1 MAKIEDPVSAFIEA
15 ACVPLDASHASG
27 TLDLAESLLAA
38 HPEIATANIHT
49 AAILGDHSAVGR
61 FIAEDRSNATL
72 KGGPRNWDALTHLC
86 FSRYL
91 RLDRS
96 RSMKFLKAAT
106 ALLDAGAD
114 ANTGW
119 FENNHQPAPEWES
132 ALYGAAGV
140 AHNADLTRLL
150 LEHGANPNDGEVT
163 YHVPETYDNDALE
176 VLVNSGNLTADSLAT
191 LLLRKSDW
199 HDYDG
204 IAFLVENDADP
215 DRHTHWGN
223 TALQHAVLRDNS
235 LAIIELLLRRG
246 GNPLRVS
253 PPHKRPGQLSGTRS
267 SVEIAAWRGRRD
279 VLDLFEERGFPIK
292 LPGVAGLIA
301 ACARDNPE
309 AIAVIAAREPNTV
322 KELLSQGGRVLSMF
336 AGVGNVEGMRQLLSL
351 GVGVDDLFV
360 EGEGYYG
367 VARNS
372 RALHVAAWRAR
383 HEALKMLL
391 EQGANV
397 DAPDGDGRTPLALA
411 VKACV
416 DSYWTERRTPESVK
430 ALLDAGASTR
440 GVAFPS
446 GYKEVDDLMEP
457 HLTK

>member
-1 MAKIEDPVSAFIEA
+1 
-15 ACVPLDASHASG
+15 VPLDASHASG
-27 TLDLAESLLAA
+27 TLDRAESLLAA
-38 HPEIATANIHT
+38 HPEIRAANIYV
-49 AAILGDHSAVGR
+49 AAILADDSAVQR
-61 FIAEDRSNATL
+61 FIGEDPSSATR

-96 RSMKFLKAAT
+96 RSLKFLKAAT

-119 FENNHQPAPEWES
+119 FENDHQPMPEWES

-140 AHNADLTRLL
+140 AHNADLTGLL
-150 LEHGANPNDGEVT
+150 LERGANPNDGEVT

-176 VLVNSGNLTADSLAT
+176 VLVNSGDLSDDSMAT
-191 LLLRKSDW
+191 LLLRKCDW

-204 IAFLVENDADP
+204 IAFLIANGADP
-215 DRHTHWGN
+215 NRHTHWGN
-223 TALQHAVLRDNS
+223 TALQHAVVRDNS
-235 LAIIELLLRRG
+235 LEIIDLLVRHG

-253 PPHKRPGQLSGTRS
+253 PPAKRPHQLSGTRS

-279 VLDLFEERGFPIK
+279 VLDMFEERGFPIK
-292 LPGVAGLIA
+292 LTGVAGLVA
-301 ACARDNPE
+301 ACARDNAE
-309 AIAVIAAREPNTV
+309 AVADIVAREPDSVN
-322 KELLSQGGRVLSMF
+322 ELRAHGGRVLSMF

-351 GVGVDDLFV
+351 GVGVDDLFE
-360 EGEGYYG
+360 EGDGYYG
-367 VARNS
+367 IARNS

-391 EQGANV
+391 EQRADV
-397 DAPDGDGRTPLALA
+397 DATDGDGRTPLALA

-416 DSYWTERRTPESVK
+416 DSYWTERRTPESVR

-446 GYKEVDDLMEP
+446 GYKEVDDLIES
-457 HLTK
+457 HLSK